1 MPGGL
6 VDLLG
11 QEVGGGDEGFEEA
24 GAVPGADDEESVGV
38 GFLDAELV
46 GAVVPD
52 GFVSEVADGDVEVLG
67 LGGVVG
73 PVYRVVAAEWFG

>member
-1 MPGGL
+1 MAWSIFL
-6 VDLLG
+6 VRRSA
-11 QEVGGGDEGFEEA
+11 VVMRVEEA
-24 GAVPGADDEESVGV
+24 GAVPGAVDEESVGV

-73 PVYRVVAAEWFG
+73 LVYRVVVAEWFG